1 MTFRSDSTKQI
12 EIMSNIQSEKKDRL
26 IEEIGDDHITNNI
39 FDTPL
44 RPDAFEMDDDTKM
57 EKIEEHFREIMEIMG
72 LDLTDDSLS
81 GTPRRVAKMYVKE
94 LFSGLNPKNLP
105 ALTHFKNHYKYNEML
120 VERDIMFHSNCE
132 HHFVPIVGKAHIAY
146 VANGQVIGLSKL
158 HRVVNHFARR
168 PQVQERMTIQ
178 IGEALRTVLGTD
190 SVAVILD
197 ADHMCVSSRGINDQ
211 TSSTVTTFYG
221 GKFLEESTRNEFV
234 KLVGLRQGVMKY

>member
-1 MTFRSDSTKQI
+1 MKQKETMLNTQPKKTER
-12 EIMSNIQSEKKDRL
+12 EID
-26 IEEIGDDHITNNI
+26 EIGDDHISSNI

-44 RPDAFEMDDDTKM
+44 RPDAFDMDDETKM
-57 EKIEEHFREIMEIMG
+57 EKIEGHFREIMQIMG

-94 LFSGLNPKNLP
+94 LFSGLNPKNMP
-105 ALTHFKNHYKYNEML
+105 ALTHFNNHYKYNEML

-132 HHFVPIVGKAHIAY
+132 HHFVPIIGKAHVAY
-146 VANGQVIGLSKL
+146 IANGQVIGLSKL

-178 IGEALRTVLGTD
+178 IGEALKTVLGTE

-221 GKFLEESTRNEFV
+221 GEFMKPDLRNEFI
-234 KLVGLRQGVMKY
+234 KMVGLRQGIMNY

>member
-1 MTFRSDSTKQI
+1 MKQK
-12 EIMSNIQSEKKDRL
+12 EIMSNSQDNNRDRQL
-26 IEEIGDDHITNNI
+26 DEIGDDHISLNI

-44 RPDAFEMDDDTKM
+44 RADAFEMDDETKM
-57 EKIEEHFREIMEIMG
+57 DKIEVHFREIMKIMG
-72 LDLTDDSLS
+72 LDLTDDSLN

-94 LFSGLNPKNLP
+94 LFAGLNPKNLP

-132 HHFVPIVGKAHIAY
+132 HHFVPIVGKAHVAY
-146 VANGQVIGLSKL
+146 IANGHVIGLSKL

-178 IGEALRTVLGTD
+178 IGEALKAVLGTD

-221 GKFLEESTRNEFV
+221 GKFMESESRSEFI
-234 KLVGLRQGVMKY
+234 KMVGLRVGGLKY

>member
-1 MTFRSDSTKQI
+1 MKQK
-12 EIMSNIQSEKKDRL
+12 EIMSNTQDNK
-26 IEEIGDDHITNNI
+26 IERQIDEIGDDHISTNI

-44 RPDAFEMDDDTKM
+44 REDAFEMDDDTKM
-57 EKIEEHFREIMEIMG
+57 QKIEEHFSQIMQIMG

-146 VANGQVIGLSKL
+146 IANGHVIGLSKL

-178 IGEALRTVLGTD
+178 IGEALKTVLGTD

-211 TSSTVTTFYG
+211 TSSTVTSFYG
-221 GKFLEESTRNEFV
+221 GEFNKSETRDEFIRMIS
-234 KLVGLRQGVMKY
+234 LRRGELKY

>member
-1 MTFRSDSTKQI
+1 MKLKET
-12 EIMSNIQSEKKDRL
+12 MSNTQSEKNNRL

-57 EKIEEHFREIMEIMG
+57 EKIESHFREIMEIMG

-94 LFSGLNPKNLP
+94 LLSGLNPKNLP

-146 VANGQVIGLSKL
+146 IANGQVIGLSKL

-178 IGEALRTVLGTD
+178 IGEALKTVLGTD

-221 GKFLEESTRNEFV
+221 GKFLEEASRNEFV
-234 KLVGLRQGVMKY
+234 KLVGLRQGIMKY

>member
-1 MTFRSDSTKQI
+1 
-12 EIMSNIQSEKKDRL
+12 
-26 IEEIGDDHITNNI
+26 
-39 FDTPL
+39 
-44 RPDAFEMDDDTKM
+44 
-57 EKIEEHFREIMEIMG
+57 
-72 LDLTDDSLS
+72 
-81 GTPRRVAKMYVKE
+81 
-94 LFSGLNPKNLP
+94 
-105 ALTHFKNHYKYNEML
+105 
-120 VERDIMFHSNCE
+120 
-132 HHFVPIVGKAHIAY
+132 
-146 VANGQVIGLSKL
+146 
-158 HRVVNHFARR
+158 NHFARR

>member
-1 MTFRSDSTKQI
+1 LNLKLGSSKQK
-12 EIMSNIQSEKKDRL
+12 ETMSNTQHKNTDRQ
-26 IEEIGDDHITNNI
+26 IEEIGDDHISTNI

-44 RPDAFEMDDDTKM
+44 RPDAFDMDDETKM
-57 EKIEEHFREIMEIMG
+57 EKIEGHFREIMQIMG
-72 LDLTDDSLS
+72 MDLTDDSLS

-105 ALTHFKNHYKYNEML
+105 ALTHFKNHYKYNDML

-146 VANGQVIGLSKL
+146 IANGHVIGLSKL
-158 HRVVNHFARR
+158 HRIVNHFGRR

-178 IGEALRTVLGTD
+178 IGEALKTVLGTD

-221 GKFLEESTRNEFV
+221 GKFTEADTRSEFI
-234 KLVGLRQGVMKY
+234 KMVGLRVGGIKY

>member
-1 MTFRSDSTKQI
+1 LTFRSDSTKQI

-197 ADHMCVSSRGINDQ
+197 ADHMCVSSRVCE
-211 TSSTVTTFYG
+211 TCWP
-221 GKFLEESTRNEFV
+221 
-234 KLVGLRQGVMKY
+234 

>member
-1 MTFRSDSTKQI
+1 MKQK
-12 EIMSNIQSEKKDRL
+12 EIMSNTQDNRTERQID
-26 IEEIGDDHITNNI
+26 EIGDDHISTNI

-44 RPDAFEMDDDTKM
+44 RKDAFEMDDDTKM
-57 EKIEEHFREIMEIMG
+57 QKIEEHFSQIMQIMG

-132 HHFVPIVGKAHIAY
+132 HHFVPIVGKAHVAY
-146 VANGQVIGLSKL
+146 IANGHVIGLSKL

-178 IGEALRTVLGTD
+178 IGEALKTVLGTD

-211 TSSTVTTFYG
+211 TSSTVTSFYG
-221 GKFLEESTRNEFV
+221 GEFDNPETRNEFIRMIS
-234 KLVGLRQGVMKY
+234 LRRGELKY

>member
-1 MTFRSDSTKQI
+1 
-12 EIMSNIQSEKKDRL
+12 MSNTLPERNDRE
-26 IEEIGDDHITNNI
+26 IDEIGDDHISSNI

-57 EKIEEHFREIMEIMG
+57 SKIEEHFRAIMTIMG
-72 LDLTDDSLS
+72 LDLTDDSLN

-105 ALTHFKNHYKYNEML
+105 ELTHFKNHYKYKEML

-132 HHFVPIVGKAHIAY
+132 HHFVPIVGKAHVAY
-146 VANGQVIGLSKL
+146 IANGHVIGLSKL
-158 HRVVNHFARR
+158 HRIVNHFARR

-178 IGEALRTVLGTD
+178 IGEALKTVLGTP

-211 TSSTVTTFYG
+211 TSSTVTSFYG
-221 GKFLEESTRNEFV
+221 GEFEKAETRNEFIRM
-234 KLVGLRQGVMKY
+234 VGLRQGIMKY

>member
-1 MTFRSDSTKQI
+1 MKLNETMSSTQH
-12 EIMSNIQSEKKDRL
+12 NDRKVD
-26 IEEIGDDHITNNI
+26 EIGDDHISSNI

-44 RPDAFEMDDDTKM
+44 RPDAFEMDDETKM
-57 EKIEEHFREIMEIMG
+57 AKIEEHFREIMHIMG
-72 LDLTDDSLS
+72 LDLADDSLN

-105 ALTHFKNHYKYNEML
+105 SLTHFKNHYKYKDML

-132 HHFVPIVGKAHIAY
+132 HHFVPIVGKAHVAY
-146 VANGQVIGLSKL
+146 IANGHVIGLSKL
-158 HRVVNHFARR
+158 HRIVNHFARR

-178 IGEALRTVLGTD
+178 IGEALKTVLGTE

-211 TSSTVTTFYG
+211 TSSTVTSFYG
-221 GKFLEESTRNEFV
+221 GEFNNTDTRTEFI
-234 KLVGLRQGVMKY
+234 KMVGLRKNGMKY

>member
-1 MTFRSDSTKQI
+1 MKQK
-12 EIMSNIQSEKKDRL
+12 EIMSNTQDNKTERQID
-26 IEEIGDDHITNNI
+26 EIGDDHISTNI

-44 RPDAFEMDDDTKM
+44 REDAFEMDDDTKM
-57 EKIEEHFREIMEIMG
+57 QKIEEHFSQIMQIMG

-132 HHFVPIVGKAHIAY
+132 HHFVPIVGKAHVAY
-146 VANGQVIGLSKL
+146 IANGHVIGLSKL

-178 IGEALRTVLGTD
+178 IGEALKTVLGTD

-221 GKFLEESTRNEFV
+221 GEFHKPEV
-234 KLVGLRQGVMKY
+234 KSEFIKMVGLRRGVLKY